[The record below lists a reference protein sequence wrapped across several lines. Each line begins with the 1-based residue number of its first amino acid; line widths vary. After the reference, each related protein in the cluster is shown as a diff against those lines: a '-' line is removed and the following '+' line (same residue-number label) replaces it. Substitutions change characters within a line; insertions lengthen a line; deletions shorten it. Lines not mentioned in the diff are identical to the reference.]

1 MQDDP
6 TRQNALDCLEHQ
18 LEDLVA
24 ESMLSGRRL
33 NEIKDA
39 IENLTGTIEQQWETL
54 QKLRRELKEPT

>member
-1 MQDDP
+1 MDDK
-6 TRQNALDCLEHQ
+6 TNKNSLDCLEHQ

-33 NEIKDA
+33 SEIKDQ
-39 IENLTGTIEQQWETL
+39 IENLQGTIEEQWEVL